1 MMRLF
6 LIAAMLLL
14 AGCTPEP
21 KGDSYF
27 PLQVGSRWT
36 YDLTSDIDGAI
47 SHDTQVSSVPRTIDY
62 ASGDQVFVRR
72 AEVEGGIGVEY
83 WLRHD
88 KVGISRIAQRTDV
101 DEIAKLDPNA
111 RTVLKLPLTVGAS
124 WMVPTQTFVIGPKTD
139 LGQRDIKMPKVL
151 MTNVVE
157 GMEEEVT
164 VPAGT
169 FKHCAR
175 VIGNGI
181 LPLYL
186 DAVQGFKD
194 IPIVNREWYCKGV
207 GLVKVERVEQLSST
221 LFSGGMITMELTSYE
236 LP

>member
-1 MMRLF
+1 MMRLS
-6 LIAAMLLL
+6 LIAALLLL

-27 PLQVGSRWT
+27 PLQVGSNWT
-36 YDLTSDIDGAI
+36 YDLTSDIDGTI
-47 SHDTQVSSVPRTIDY
+47 SHDTQVISVPRTIDY

-72 AEVEGGIGVEY
+72 AEIEGGIGVEY

-88 KVGISRIAQRTDV
+88 KVGIARIAQRTDV

-194 IPIVNREWYCKGV
+194 IPIINREWYCKGV
-207 GLVKVERVEQLSST
+207 GLVKVERVEALSST
-221 LFSGGMITMELTSYE
+221 LFSGGKITMELTSYE